1 MGKYD
6 QIRAIVTVGV
16 ETTTWRISPDEHAAR
31 LDRALAEAR
40 ARGLGSLVVFGAT
53 RIAYL
58 TGFHH
63 IHTERPI
70 VLVADVDG
78 ETALLAPLLEQEHVQ
93 SALPQARARIY
104 NEYPGAG
111 PHPMQELAR
120 LIAELGLDEAPI
132 GCDHDGYYDVN
143 GYDGPR
149 LSEVVSCPV
158 VLARDVI
165 DEMRM
170 VKSES
175 ELSLLRMSAAWG
187 DAAFSELRET
197 IRPGL
202 APRMVGLEASI
213 AVARRMT
220 AELGPSYR
228 PMTILLGPPVRAV
241 LNAGANTVYPH
252 ALGSAGELRE
262 GDVLLGYGHSDV
274 GGYIALQGRT
284 LYLGDP
290 GPRARELHNH
300 AVAVFE
306 ATLDALRPGRPLADV
321 EAEVAAEFDELRV
334 AEWKRH
340 HSGHG
345 VGLQMH
351 EPPFIDLGDPHD
363 AVPGMVFAIMPG
375 LYVPGA
381 GGFAIADTV
390 VVTESG
396 CERLNG
402 LPYDFDW
409 LTVPA

>member
-1 MGKYD
+1 
-6 QIRAIVTVGV
+6 VTLGV
-16 ETTTWRISPDEHAAR
+16 ETTTWRIAPEEHAAR
-31 LDRALAEAR
+31 LDRALAQAR
-40 ARGLGSLVVFGAT
+40 ERGLGGLVVFGAN

-58 TGFHH
+58 TGFFH

-70 VLVADVDG
+70 VLVAGVDG
-78 ETALLAPLLEQEHVQ
+78 QTGLLAPLLEQEHVQ
-93 SALPQARARIY
+93 AALPDERVRIFP
-104 NEYPGAG
+104 EYPGAG
-111 PHPMQELAR
+111 PHPMEALAG
-120 LIAELGLDEAPI
+120 LIADLGLDDAPI

-143 GYDGPR
+143 GYVGPT
-149 LSEVVSCPV
+149 LSEVVPSPV

-165 DEMRM
+165 DELRI
-170 VKSES
+170 VKSEA

-220 AELGPSYR
+220 AELGPGYR
-228 PMTILLGPPVRAV
+228 PMSILLGPPVRAV

-252 ALGSAGELRE
+252 AIGSAGELRE

-290 GPRARELHNH
+290 GPRARELHGH
-300 AVAVFE
+300 AVTLFE
-306 ATLDALRPGRPLADV
+306 ATLDALRPGRPLAEI
-321 EAEVAAEFDELRV
+321 EAEIAALYDELGV

-340 HSGHG
+340 HSAHG

-351 EPPFIDLGDPHD
+351 EPPFVDLGDPHD
-363 AVPGMVFAIMPG
+363 AVPGMVFAIMPA
-375 LYVPGA
+375 LYVPGS
-381 GGFAIADTV
+381 GGFAVADTV
-390 VVTESG
+390 VITETG

-409 LTVPA
+409 LTLPV

>member
-1 MGKYD
+1 
-6 QIRAIVTVGV
+6 VTVGV
-16 ETTTWRISPDEHAAR
+16 ETSTWRISPEEHAAR
-31 LDRALAEAR
+31 LDRALAEAQ
-40 ARGLGSLVVFGAT
+40 ARGFGSLIVFGAT

-58 TGFHH
+58 TGFFH
-63 IHTERPI
+63 IHTERPV
-70 VLVADVDG
+70 VLVAGVDG

-93 SALPQARARIY
+93 SALPHVRARIY
-104 NEYPGAG
+104 PEYPGPG
-111 PHPMQELAR
+111 PHPMQELAS
-120 LIAELGLDEAPI
+120 LIAELGLDEAPM
-132 GCDHDGYYDVN
+132 GCDNDGYYDVN
-143 GYDGPR
+143 GYQGPT
-149 LSEVVSCPV
+149 LSQVVSSPV
-158 VLARDVI
+158 LLARDVI

-170 VKSES
+170 VKSEA
-175 ELSLLRMSAAWG
+175 ELSLLRISAAWG

-202 APRMVGLEASI
+202 APRLVGLEASI
-213 AVARRMT
+213 AVTRRMT
-220 AELGPSYR
+220 AELGSSYR

-290 GPRARELHNH
+290 GPRARELHGS

-306 ATLDALRPGRPLADV
+306 ATLEALRPGRSLADI
-321 EAEVAAEFDELRV
+321 EAEVSAAFGELGV

-340 HSGHG
+340 HSAHG

-351 EPPFIDLGDPHD
+351 EPPFVDLGDPHH
-363 AVPGMVFAIMPG
+363 AVPGMVFAVMPG

-390 VVTESG
+390 MITETG

-409 LTVPA
+409 LTVPV

>member
-1 MGKYD
+1 
-6 QIRAIVTVGV
+6 VTLDVQ
-16 ETTTWRISPDEHAAR
+16 TTTWRISPAEHAAR

-70 VLVADVDG
+70 VLVASVDG
-78 ETALLAPLLEQEHVQ
+78 EQALLAPLLEQEHVLA
-93 SALPQARARIY
+93 ALPEVRARIY
-104 NEYPGAG
+104 TEYPGPG
-111 PHPMQELAR
+111 PHPMQELAG
-120 LIAELGLDEAPI
+120 LIAELGLDGAPI

-143 GYDGPR
+143 GYEGPT

-175 ELSLLRMSAAWG
+175 ELRLLRMSAEWG

-202 APRMVGLEASI
+202 APRLVGLEASL
-213 AVARRMT
+213 AVTRRMT

-252 ALGSAGELRE
+252 AIGSAGELRE
-262 GDVLLGYGHSDV
+262 GDVMLGYGHSDV

-290 GPRARELHNH
+290 GPRARELHDH

-306 ATLDALRPGRPLADV
+306 ATLNALRPGRPLAEI
-321 EAEVAAEFDELRV
+321 EAEVAAVFGELGV

-340 HSGHG
+340 HSAHG

-351 EPPFIDLGDPHD
+351 EPPFVDLGDPHH
-363 AVPGMVFAIMPG
+363 ALPGMVFAIMPG

-390 VVTESG
+390 VITETG
-396 CERLNG
+396 CERLNR
-402 LPYDFDW
+402 LPYDFEW
-409 LTVPA
+409 LTVPV